1 VSRGFLIACG
11 SILLIGIAAIR
22 LGPRGPVRT
31 GVPAQHVVER
41 FSPIAGPD
49 GVLVEALGIE
59 TVGGEFTPILPRGM
73 PLPAARTLNFGTA
86 TDGQQEI
93 RLHLLRGMSPQIS
106 LNQSLGWV
114 RIGGL
119 RGGPEARARVAVSF
133 RVTGDGIALT
143 AYDPA
148 DQRVLPI
155 TPAGPPDTP

>member
-11 SILLIGIAAIR
+11 SILIIGIAAVR
-22 LGPRGPVRT
+22 VAPRGPARAA
-31 GVPAQHVVER
+31 VPLQHLVER
-41 FSPIAGPD
+41 DSPIAGPD

-93 RLHLLRGMSPQIS
+93 RLHLLRGMSSQVS
-106 LNQSLGWV
+106 LNQSLGWF

-133 RVTGDGIALT
+133 RVTGAGIALT
-143 AYDPA
+143 AYYPA

-155 TPAGPPDTP
+155 TPAGPPGAP